1 MSINELLEQALTLNV
16 NERTKLIDEL
26 FKSIDKP
33 DEEIDQIW
41 VDEADKRLE
50 AYRKGEI
57 KAVPME
63 NIFKNA
69 SIIFRNCRKRVLH
82 FSRVL

>member
-1 MSINELLEQALTLNV
+1 MRGWHMSINELLEQALTLNV
-16 NERTKLIDEL
+16 NERTRLIDEL

-41 VDEADKRLE
+41 VDEANKRLE

-63 NIFKNA
+63 NIFK
-69 SIIFRNCRKRVLH
+69 
-82 FSRVL
+82 

>member
-41 VDEADKRLE
+41 ADEAEKRLE

-63 NIFKNA
+63 NIFK
-69 SIIFRNCRKRVLH
+69 
-82 FSRVL
+82 

>member
-41 VDEADKRLE
+41 AEEAESRLE
-50 AYRKGEI
+50 AYRKGEL
-57 KAVPME
+57 KTVPME
-63 NIFKNA
+63 NIFK
-69 SIIFRNCRKRVLH
+69 
-82 FSRVL
+82 

>member
-1 MSINELLEQALTLNV
+1 MGINELLEQALTLNV

-41 VDEADKRLE
+41 ADEANKRLE

-63 NIFKNA
+63 DIFK
-69 SIIFRNCRKRVLH
+69 
-82 FSRVL
+82 

>member
-1 MSINELLEQALTLNV
+1 MNINELLEQALTLNV

-26 FKSIDKP
+26 FKSIDRP

-41 VDEADKRLE
+41 ADEANKRLE

-63 NIFKNA
+63 DIFK
-69 SIIFRNCRKRVLH
+69 
-82 FSRVL
+82 

>member
-1 MSINELLEQALTLNV
+1 MGINELLEQALALNV

-41 VDEADKRLE
+41 ADEADKRLE
-50 AYRKGEI
+50 AYRKGEL

-63 NIFKNA
+63 NIFK
-69 SIIFRNCRKRVLH
+69 
-82 FSRVL
+82 

>member
-1 MSINELLEQALTLNV
+1 MNV

-63 NIFKNA
+63 NIFK
-69 SIIFRNCRKRVLH
+69 
-82 FSRVL
+82 

>member
-41 VDEADKRLE
+41 ADEANRRLE
-50 AYRKGEI
+50 AYRKGEL
-57 KAVPME
+57 KTVPME
-63 NIFKNA
+63 DIFK
-69 SIIFRNCRKRVLH
+69 
-82 FSRVL
+82 

>member
-1 MSINELLEQALTLNV
+1 MGINELLEQALTLNV

-41 VDEADKRLE
+41 ADEADKRLE

-63 NIFKNA
+63 NIFK
-69 SIIFRNCRKRVLH
+69 
-82 FSRVL
+82 

>member
-41 VDEADKRLE
+41 ADEADKRLE
-50 AYRKGEI
+50 AYRKGQI
-57 KAVPME
+57 KAIPIE
-63 NIFKNA
+63 DIF
-69 SIIFRNCRKRVLH
+69 
-82 FSRVL
+82 

>member
-33 DEEIDQIW
+33 DEGIDQIW

-63 NIFKNA
+63 NIFK
-69 SIIFRNCRKRVLH
+69 
-82 FSRVL
+82 

>member
-1 MSINELLEQALTLNV
+1 MKGYPMSINELLEQALTLNV

-63 NIFKNA
+63 DIFK
-69 SIIFRNCRKRVLH
+69 
-82 FSRVL
+82 

>member
-1 MSINELLEQALTLNV
+1 MKGQPMSINELLEQALTLNV

-63 NIFKNA
+63 NIFK
-69 SIIFRNCRKRVLH
+69 
-82 FSRVL
+82 

>member
-41 VDEADKRLE
+41 ADEADKRLE

-57 KAVPME
+57 KAVSME
-63 NIFKNA
+63 NIFK
-69 SIIFRNCRKRVLH
+69 
-82 FSRVL
+82 

>member
-41 VDEADKRLE
+41 ADEADRRLE

-57 KAVPME
+57 KAVLME
-63 NIFKNA
+63 DILK
-69 SIIFRNCRKRVLH
+69 
-82 FSRVL
+82 

>member
-41 VDEADKRLE
+41 ADEANRRLE
-50 AYRKGEI
+50 AY
-57 KAVPME
+57 
-63 NIFKNA
+63 
-69 SIIFRNCRKRVLH
+69 
-82 FSRVL
+82 

>member
-1 MSINELLEQALTLNV
+1 MGINELLEQALTLNV

-41 VDEADKRLE
+41 ADEADKRLE
-50 AYRKGEI
+50 AYRKGEL
-57 KAVPME
+57 KAIPME
-63 NIFKNA
+63 NIFK
-69 SIIFRNCRKRVLH
+69 
-82 FSRVL
+82 

>member
-1 MSINELLEQALTLNV
+1 MGINELLEQALALNV

-33 DEEIDQIW
+33 DEEIEQIW
-41 VDEADKRLE
+41 ADEADKRLE
-50 AYRKGEI
+50 AYRKGEL

-63 NIFKNA
+63 NIFK
-69 SIIFRNCRKRVLH
+69 
-82 FSRVL
+82 

>member
-41 VDEADKRLE
+41 ADEADKRLE

-63 NIFKNA
+63 NIF
-69 SIIFRNCRKRVLH
+69 R
-82 FSRVL
+82 

>member
-41 VDEADKRLE
+41 ADEADKRLE
-50 AYRKGEI
+50 AYRKGEL

-63 NIFKNA
+63 DIFK
-69 SIIFRNCRKRVLH
+69 
-82 FSRVL
+82 

>member
-41 VDEADKRLE
+41 ADEADKRLE
-50 AYRKGEI
+50 AYRKGKI

-63 NIFKNA
+63 NIFK
-69 SIIFRNCRKRVLH
+69 
-82 FSRVL
+82 

>member
-41 VDEADKRLE
+41 ADEADKRLE
-50 AYRKGEI
+50 AYRKGEL

-63 NIFKNA
+63 NIFK
-69 SIIFRNCRKRVLH
+69 
-82 FSRVL
+82 